1 MLLQNGVTIDI
12 HKSFYN
18 KTIVQEDGV
27 TNIVDTTTNYPL
39 YLLQINKHY
48 MDIDN
53 KEEVLDNIIKDL
65 KTTIQELQQL
75 KKQKDTE
82 VER

>member
-1 MLLQNGVTIDI
+1 MTIDI

-27 TNIVDTTTNYPL
+27 TNIVDTTKNYPL
-39 YLLQINKHY
+39 YLLQLSKYY
-48 MDIDN
+48 MDVDS
-53 KEEVLDNIIKDL
+53 KEEVIDNIIQDL
-65 KTTIQELQQL
+65 QTTIKELKQL